1 MKFYFY
7 LILCSDEAQNFEHRI
22 WYNFMGS
29 NYSLN
34 SFHHNQNIQSHLN
47 KSELDKNQNTAKNN
61 KIGL

>member
-1 MKFYFY
+1 M
-7 LILCSDEAQNFEHRI
+7 S
-22 WYNFMGS
+22 S

-61 KIGL
+61 KISL